1 MQGIH
6 EKETELGCYLREL
19 ECPLRSNRFG
29 KGTVEIAIIQYVLAM
44 INILSVFAEIILMAQ
59 TTVA

>member
-6 EKETELGCYLREL
+6 ERETELGCYLREL

-29 KGTVEIAIIQYVLAM
+29 KGTVEIAIIDYVLAM
-44 INILSVFAEIILMAQ
+44 ISILSVFVVIILMAQ
-59 TTVA
+59 ATAA